1 MRGIQTMKSKPNY
14 LKRYIISSYILINAL
29 IIVAGSLTVWV
40 FKAPPILMWVV
51 RNLCAWSPTYL
62 LLIGWKKFRPDEKRV
77 DFIKR
82 CFSGKVKPLLL
93 LFSFALTF
101 GLSIL
106 TVYITALIEGNPFRS
121 YFSVGEVSLVASV
134 LLSFTSGPTG
144 EELGWRGFL
153 REEFR
158 KKYPFLQSAVYQ
170 GLVWCFWHT
179 LLWAVDSDFTDWSAS
194 IYITANIVT
203 VICMTIWMNIIL
215 EYHNNLLYSIFMH
228 FGFNIVYVFAST
240 GIAFCVVITILYLI
254 VTPIALWIR
263 KQAMKRNRINPSAEP
278 GRLPHTETV
287 GNEKE

>member
-1 MRGIQTMKSKPNY
+1 MRKTNFGKKDERQGIQTMEKKPNY
-14 LKRYIISSYILINAL
+14 LKRYIIGSYILINAL
-29 IIVAGSLTVWV
+29 IVVVGGLTVFV
-40 FKAPPILMWVV
+40 FKAPPLLMWVV

-106 TVYITALIEGNPFRS
+106 AIYIVALIEGNPFSS
-121 YFSVGEVSLVASV
+121 YFSVGAVP
-134 LLSFTSGPTG
+134 LLTSIFMSFTSGPTG

-153 REEFR
+153 REEFN
-158 KKYPFLQSAVYQ
+158 KKHPFLQSATYQ

-194 IYITANIVT
+194 IYIIANIVT
-203 VICMTIWMNIIL
+203 VVCMTIWMNIIL
-215 EYHNNLLYSIFMH
+215 ERHNNLLYSILMH
-228 FGFNIVYVFAST
+228 FGFNIVYVFASV
-240 GIAFCVVITILYLI
+240 GIMFCVVITILYLI

-263 KQAMKRNRINPSAEP
+263 KQSIKKQMA
-278 GRLPHTETV
+278 
-287 GNEKE
+287 

>member
-1 MRGIQTMKSKPNY
+1 MVTHLSD
-14 LKRYIISSYILINAL
+14 
-29 IIVAGSLTVWV
+29 
-40 FKAPPILMWVV
+40 
-51 RNLCAWSPTYL
+51 
-62 LLIGWKKFRPDEKRV
+62 LIGWKKFRPDEKRV

-82 CFSGKVKPLLL
+82 CFSGKVNPLLL

-106 TVYITALIEGNPFRS
+106 TVYIAALIEGNPFRS

-158 KKYPFLQSAVYQ
+158 KKYPFLKSAACQ

-203 VICMTIWMNIIL
+203 VVCMTIWMNIIL
-215 EYHNNLLYSIFMH
+215 EHHNNLLYSIFMH

-240 GIAFCVVITILYLI
+240 GVAFCVVITILYLI

-278 GRLPHTETV
+278 ERLPHTETV
-287 GNEKE
+287 GKEKE